1 MTGAAPQA
9 EHEPEHVPEHAP
21 DSRWADLIRG
31 QYAPYTALVLLG
43 SLLHALQI
51 LIIARHHADHR
62 GRFGRGRIST
72 SGRR

>member
-51 LIIARHHADHR
+51 LIIAVIMPTIVGDL
-62 GRFGRGRIST
+62 GGRIST